1 MFTFDPLD
9 YKTTTDIYGGITRIG
24 EMGDVLKVIFK
35 RKVAS
40 MYIGKQE
47 YYDSKGVSSV
57 MTSENVLGNPN
68 YSIEEY
74 GTTIPQATIFVKG
87 YCYFIDL
94 YAGSIIRNTNNG
106 SYPISGK
113 EDSGGEGAEYK
124 MHREFR
130 DACALV
136 LAFGQDNVTTLLG
149 WDDGRKLLYVSILH
163 PSITL
168 QTLAFRESRGRWVAY
183 LDFYEHLTGYHP
195 TCYEYASDKFFSFLD
210 QSDSVWDHS
219 NSGSTALEIYGEPK
233 LAEVSVYGTAQ
244 PNRIKIFDSISIHS
258 DSREWVN
265 YVYIPISISYP
276 HGMQSV
282 IPNARFVVREGAMHG
297 DYLFN
302 ALTDGVGFAA
312 NRLYSGETLRGH
324 IIENLLYIT
333 EAAKLFKV
341 DINWRISNL

>member
-1 MFTFDPLD
+1 MCF
-9 YKTTTDIYGGITRIG
+9 
-24 EMGDVLKVIFK
+24 
-35 RKVAS
+35 S
-40 MYIGKQE
+40 
-47 YYDSKGVSSV
+47 
-57 MTSENVLGNPN
+57 NPN

-130 DACALV
+130 DMCALV
-136 LAFGQDNVTTLLG
+136 LAFGQDNVTTLMG

-163 PSITL
+163 PSIAV
-168 QTLAFRESRGRWVAY
+168 QTIAFRESRGRWVAY
-183 LDFYEHLTGYHP
+183 LDFYEHLTGYYP

-233 LAEVSVYGTAQ
+233 IAEVSVYGTAQ
-244 PNRIKIFDSISIHS
+244 PNKIKIFDAMTIHS
-258 DSREWVN
+258 DSREWIN
-265 YVYIPISISYP
+265 WVYISPSISYP

-282 IPNARFVVREGAMHG
+282 IPNARFVVRENAMHG

-302 ALTDGVGFAA
+302 ALTDNAGFNNA
-312 NRLYSGETLRGH
+312 RLFSGETLRGYL
-324 IIENLLYIT
+324 IENLLYT
-333 EAAKLFKV
+333 SEAAKLFKI
-341 DINWRISNL
+341 DISYRISNL